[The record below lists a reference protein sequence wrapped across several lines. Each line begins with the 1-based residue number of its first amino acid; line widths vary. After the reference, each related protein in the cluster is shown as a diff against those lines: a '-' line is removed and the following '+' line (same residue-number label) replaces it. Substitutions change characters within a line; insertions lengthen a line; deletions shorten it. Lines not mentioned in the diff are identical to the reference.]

1 MQFFFKT
8 VGLGAFVVTHP
19 FVGRLFF
26 YRGIR
31 WVDLSWCKFLD
42 GEHLLIVI
50 RPATSCLCDPLPC
63 LLGTLRHAVGCSVQS
78 PPCNMSGTCLMRQ
91 ATLLLGNLF
100 ILNCKQLVSS
110 LGHFQQNSCL
120 LVEKPKIALGKLC
133 LGWMSSV
140 ARDTS
145 GSLLWLPR
153 GR

>member
-1 MQFFFKT
+1 
-8 VGLGAFVVTHP
+8 
-19 FVGRLFF
+19 
-26 YRGIR
+26 
-31 WVDLSWCKFLD
+31 
-42 GEHLLIVI
+42 
-50 RPATSCLCDPLPC
+50 
-63 LLGTLRHAVGCSVQS
+63 
-78 PPCNMSGTCLMRQ
+78 MRQ

-145 GSLLWLPR
+145 GSLLWLPHVWQSAVQANFFLLGKPLR
-153 GR
+153 LQETSWTL